1 MLISIITISIIL
13 IIVIIYLL
21 SVIINI
27 NKIVIQIGQHN
38 NYILNHNQ
46 FQIDQHNINK
56 EIVSKLKEIEN
67 NNNIVSY
74 VDYLKSIGKIG
85 QA

>member
-27 NKIVIQIGQHN
+27 NKIVIQIGQHS
-38 NYILNHNQ
+38 NYILSHNQ

>member
-27 NKIVIQIGQHN
+27 NKIVIQIGQHS
-38 NYILNHNQ
+38 NYIHNHNQ